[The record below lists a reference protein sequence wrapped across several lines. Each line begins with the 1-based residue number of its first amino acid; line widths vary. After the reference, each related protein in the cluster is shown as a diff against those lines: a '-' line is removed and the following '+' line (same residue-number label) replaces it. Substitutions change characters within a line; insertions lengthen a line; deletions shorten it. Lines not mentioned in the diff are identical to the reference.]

1 MNGTE
6 QKTDVLAVLIIIRVF
21 DFVKVVFVELT
32 DETGEIGVL
41 EHPREDGLG
50 ELVHVLD
57 DEAVALGP
65 PRYDMREGSVLEH
78 PDGRSFRPR
87 AQKQARNVSTHL

>member
-57 DEAVALGP
+57 YKVVTLGTP
-65 PRYDMREGSVLEH
+65 TDDMRECFVFEH
-78 PDGRSFRPR
+78 SIGGG
-87 AQKQARNVSTHL
+87 

>member
-1 MNGTE
+1 M
-6 QKTDVLAVLIIIRVF
+6 LAVLIIIRVF

-57 DEAVALGP
+57 DEAVAIRT
-65 PRYDMREGSVLEH
+65 PRDDVGE
-78 PDGRSFRPR
+78 
-87 AQKQARNVSTHL
+87 

>member
-1 MNGTE
+1 MKPIHV
-6 QKTDVLAVLIIIRVF
+6 Q
-21 DFVKVVFVELT
+21 LT
-32 DETGEIGVL
+32 HEAGEIGVL

-65 PRYDMREGSVLEH
+65 PRYDMREGGVLEH